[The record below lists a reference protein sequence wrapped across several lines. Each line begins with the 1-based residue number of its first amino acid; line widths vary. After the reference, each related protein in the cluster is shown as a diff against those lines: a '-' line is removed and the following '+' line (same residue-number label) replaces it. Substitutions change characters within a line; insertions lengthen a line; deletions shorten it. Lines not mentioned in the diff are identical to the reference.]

1 MEFAEF
7 FTQMHW
13 SVIVLLAAALIFLIV
28 ELILPGFGVCGISG
42 IVCGV
47 AAVVCETI
55 FTKSL
60 FCVFFLIFL
69 ILLVF
74 IILFAIFSFSLNKGV
89 LKKSPLIQNET
100 ALPSGNGK
108 DEKIMALVGKEGV
121 ITTIC
126 KPTGKAEI
134 DGNIYTVRSADSTI
148 CPGEK
153 VIVTQIK
160 DNTILVK
167 HQGGENE

>member
-1 MEFAEF
+1 MGFTEF

-13 SVIVLLAAALIFLIV
+13 AVIVLLAAALIFLIV

-47 AAVVCETI
+47 AAVICEAI

-74 IILFAIFSFSLNKGV
+74 IILFAIFSFSLNKGF
-89 LKKSPLIQNET
+89 LKKTPLIENET
-100 ALPSGNGK
+100 ALPSGYGK
-108 DEKIMALVGKEGV
+108 DEKILNLVGKEGK
-121 ITTIC
+121 ITSIC
-126 KPTGKAEI
+126 KPVGKAEI
-134 DGNIYTVRSADSTI
+134 DGCTYTVRSAESTI
-148 CPGEK
+148 YKGEK
-153 VIVTQIK
+153 VVVVAIK
-160 DNTILVK
+160 DGAIIVK
-167 HQGGENE
+167 YTGGENE

>member
-47 AAVVCETI
+47 AAIVCEAI

-69 ILLVF
+69 MLLIF
-74 IILFAIFSFSLNKGV
+74 IILFAIFSYSLNKGF
-89 LKKSPLIQNET
+89 LKKSPLVQNDT
-100 ALPSGNGK
+100 ALPMDYGK
-108 DEKIMALVGKEGV
+108 DEKIVALVGKEGK
-121 ITTIC
+121 ITSIC
-126 KPTGKAEI
+126 KPVGKAEI
-134 DGNIYTVRSADSTI
+134 DGKNYTVRSDSNTI
-148 CPGEK
+148 YPGDRI
-153 VIVTQIK
+153 IVTEIK
-160 DNTILVK
+160 DNTIIVK
-167 HQGGENE
+167 YLGGKNE